1 MNENDTTGRKRKRGK
16 KQSHGGI
23 DCSPARGER
32 NETHLLDNLLVKVLP
47 LSYALKLLADGGRV
61 SSNLDDQQQSSDKR
75 RVRLV
80 YPYPYTFATFA
91 KARWVGRTILD
102 VYVSEFGEH

>member
-23 DCSPARGER
+23 DCSP
-32 NETHLLDNLLVKVLP
+32 VKVLP